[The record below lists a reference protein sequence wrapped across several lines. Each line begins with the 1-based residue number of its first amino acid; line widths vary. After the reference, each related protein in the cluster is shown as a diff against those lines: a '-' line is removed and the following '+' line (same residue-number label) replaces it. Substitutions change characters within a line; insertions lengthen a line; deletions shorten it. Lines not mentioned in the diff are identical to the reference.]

1 MTENSN
7 NETQYRVENI
17 TNAYYERKNPQKH
30 KQIHVT
36 NNNYD
41 EDIIFHVKKKDN
53 KIIVL

>member
-1 MTENSN
+1 MK
-7 NETQYRVENI
+7 TQYRVENI
-17 TNAYYERKNPQKH
+17 TKAYYERKNPQKH

-53 KIIVL
+53 KIIAL